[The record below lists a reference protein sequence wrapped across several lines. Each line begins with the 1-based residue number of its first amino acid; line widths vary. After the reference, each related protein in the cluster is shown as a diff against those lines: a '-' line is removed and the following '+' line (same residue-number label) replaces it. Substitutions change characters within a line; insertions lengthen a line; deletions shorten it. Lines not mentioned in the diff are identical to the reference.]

1 MFQEVLQGGGGE
13 SEINGVKIFKG
24 KPTSTRFECGFK
36 PRIITYSDST
46 RVIDIFYNSV
56 IDANKFLQAANGSG
70 YSWITIPNS
79 IQSIDST
86 GFTLNDTASTSSND
100 SLVIVAIQ

>member
-1 MFQEVLQGGGGE
+1 MFQKMLQGGSGE
-13 SEINGVKIFKG
+13 IEGIKIFKG

-36 PRIITYSDST
+36 PRIIIYSDST
-46 RVIDIFYNSV
+46 RVIDILYNSV
-56 IDANKFLQAANGSG
+56 IDVNKFLQATNGSG

-86 GFTLNDTASTSSND
+86 GFTLNAAASTSSND